1 MKSTLKFSFQFLLLS
16 TVCIASKAFDEDLN
30 WYESP
35 SFTNPL
41 RIGDLNGGMIVD
53 LSGKENLAIPLF
65 YPKKISVLD
74 WMDSG
79 IKDFHTLDEL
89 VENPRLQIK
98 PHDFGS
104 SEANQNESVPQADG
118 DNLLDLKTKADQVVK
133 KHFLETRNLDEVAQ
147 SKVDAFLRQGRQNM
161 NSFDQEA
168 AVEKLLKSGN
178 LNDSI
183 TLLEENS
190 RELSNRDP
198 ANSKSESG
206 KLVTSLFKTNTDILE
221 LKEVNDVNDTETTLK
236 LRASKPTEDGRM
248 LPAQASEFYLFTK
261 DLNELLKD
269 SNLGNALQG
278 EVDSVAELWAQAEKN
293 RHLNPEVAVGVK
305 SILLQAKVSRT
316 RTDPYGQANLGN
328 LLPDEQYFLIGID
341 KDPETNVVTIWSKKV
356 EVNPGEN
363 LVELSPND
371 VIYQN

>member
-104 SEANQNESVPQADG
+104 TEANQNESVPQADG
-118 DNLLDLKTKADQVVK
+118 DN
-133 KHFLETRNLDEVAQ
+133 
-147 SKVDAFLRQGRQNM
+147 
-161 NSFDQEA
+161 
-168 AVEKLLKSGN
+168 
-178 LNDSI
+178 
-183 TLLEENS
+183 
-190 RELSNRDP
+190 
-198 ANSKSESG
+198 
-206 KLVTSLFKTNTDILE
+206 
-221 LKEVNDVNDTETTLK
+221 
-236 LRASKPTEDGRM
+236 
-248 LPAQASEFYLFTK
+248 
-261 DLNELLKD
+261 
-269 SNLGNALQG
+269 
-278 EVDSVAELWAQAEKN
+278 
-293 RHLNPEVAVGVK
+293 
-305 SILLQAKVSRT
+305 
-316 RTDPYGQANLGN
+316 
-328 LLPDEQYFLIGID
+328 
-341 KDPETNVVTIWSKKV
+341 
-356 EVNPGEN
+356 
-363 LVELSPND
+363 
-371 VIYQN
+371 

>member
-1 MKSTLKFSFQFLLLS
+1 
-16 TVCIASKAFDEDLN
+16 
-30 WYESP
+30 
-35 SFTNPL
+35 
-41 RIGDLNGGMIVD
+41 MIVD

-98 PHDFGS
+98 PHDIVL
-104 SEANQNESVPQADG
+104 SEANQNESVPQAGG
-118 DNLLDLKTKADQVVK
+118 DNLLDLKSKADQVVK

-147 SKVDAFLRQGRQNM
+147 AKVDAFLRKGRQNM

-198 ANSKSESG
+198 TNSKSESG
-206 KLVTSLFKTNTDILE
+206 KQVTSLFKTNSDILE